1 MFVFE
6 TFSVYAH
13 DTVATQAWLYF
24 FFVLYVD
31 PFFSLSCHLLSSF
44 ICWPFE
50 TFAIFCLGLFLLNL
64 WWGCTCICRVAA
76 FYVGYIC
83 FGLSLFT
90 CTLDTDFLLPIL
102 RIVFCVIS
110 ARSLSL
116 RSHCLFSILRISPTE
131 SKWFDFRSTTFLAE
145 SLFFLDSL
153 TSEYF
158 KRFMCLEEIGDMS
171 KKYMH
176 IWGNTIPFKANS
188 LSSERNKGFQPV
200 LCLVPKCVNRFFRGP
215 GIYLIIQTSEISP
228 LDISVQVFGCDT
240 LQSFFW

>member
-1 MFVFE
+1 ML
-6 TFSVYAH
+6 T
-13 DTVATQAWLYF
+13 
-24 FFVLYVD
+24 
-31 PFFSLSCHLLSSF
+31 LSFPCPA
-44 ICWPFE
+44 IC
-50 TFAIFCLGLFLLNL
+50 FLLL
-64 WWGCTCICRVAA
+64 FAGLSRPVPSFAWGCSS
-76 FYVGYIC
+76 Y
-83 FGLSLFT
+83 
-90 CTLDTDFLLPIL
+90 
-102 RIVFCVIS
+102 
-110 ARSLSL
+110 
-116 RSHCLFSILRISPTE
+116 
-131 SKWFDFRSTTFLAE
+131 TFLAE

-176 IWGNTIPFKANS
+176 IWGNSLPFIANS
-188 LSSERNKGFQPV
+188 LSSERSKGFQPV

>member
-1 MFVFE
+1 M
-6 TFSVYAH
+6 
-13 DTVATQAWLYF
+13 
-24 FFVLYVD
+24 
-31 PFFSLSCHLLSSF
+31 
-44 ICWPFE
+44 
-50 TFAIFCLGLFLLNL
+50 
-64 WWGCTCICRVAA
+64 
-76 FYVGYIC
+76 
-83 FGLSLFT
+83 
-90 CTLDTDFLLPIL
+90 
-102 RIVFCVIS
+102 FCVLS

-176 IWGNTIPFKANS
+176 IWGNSIPFIANS

-200 LCLVPKCVNRFFRGP
+200 LCLVPKYVNRFFRGP
-215 GIYLIIQTSEISP
+215 GIYLFIQTSDISP
-228 LDISVQVFGCDT
+228 HFGLFQCRYLTATLYIVF
-240 LQSFFW
+240 LLARRELSFCHFQTDL